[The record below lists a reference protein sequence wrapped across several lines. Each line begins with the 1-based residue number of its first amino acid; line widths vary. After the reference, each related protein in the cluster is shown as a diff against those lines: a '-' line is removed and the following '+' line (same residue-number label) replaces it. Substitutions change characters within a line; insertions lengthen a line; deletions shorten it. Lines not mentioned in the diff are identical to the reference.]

1 MIAENMLVKDVMT
14 RGVVTVP
21 LDASATDITKT
32 MAENDVSAIIAVD
45 DNGEAFGMISEM
57 DVLKEMRGKNW
68 KIETVEDLM
77 ASSVETVK
85 PSTTVRDAADI
96 MVKKHIH
103 RLIVMS
109 EDNVGA
115 SNRPIG
121 VLSANDII
129 RELCNK

>member
-21 LDASATDITKT
+21 LDASAANITKA
-32 MAENDVSAIIAVD
+32 MAENDVSAIVAVD
-45 DNGEAFGMISEM
+45 GNGEAFGMISEM
-57 DVLKEMRGKNW
+57 DVLKEMRGKDW

-77 ASSVETVK
+77 AASVETVK

-129 RELCNK
+129 RELCKK

>member
-21 LDASATDITKT
+21 LDASAADFAKA
-32 MAENDVSAIIAVD
+32 MAENDVSAIVAVD
-45 DNGEAFGMISEM
+45 DNGEAFGMITEM
-57 DVLKEMRGKNW
+57 DVLKEMRRKNW
-68 KIETVEDLM
+68 KVETVEDLM
-77 ASSVETVK
+77 ASSVETVN

-109 EDNVGA
+109 EENVGA

-129 RELCNK
+129 KELFKK

>member
-21 LDASATDITKT
+21 LDASAADFAKA
-32 MAENDVSAIIAVD
+32 MAENDVSAIVAVD
-45 DNGEAFGMISEM
+45 DNGEAFGIITEM
-57 DVLKEMRGKNW
+57 DVLKEMRRKNW
-68 KIETVEDLM
+68 KVETVEDLM
-77 ASSVETVK
+77 ASSVETVN

-109 EDNVGA
+109 EENVGA

-129 RELCNK
+129 KELFKK

>member
-21 LDASATDITKT
+21 LDASAADFAKA
-32 MAENDVSAIIAVD
+32 MAENDVSAIVAVD
-45 DNGEAFGMISEM
+45 DNGEAFGMITEM
-57 DVLKEMRGKNW
+57 DVLKEMRRKNW
-68 KIETVEDLM
+68 KVETVEDLM
-77 ASSVETVK
+77 ASSVETVN

-109 EDNVGA
+109 EENVGA

-129 RELCNK
+129 KELFKR

>member
-21 LDASATDITKT
+21 LDASAADFAKA
-32 MAENDVSAIIAVD
+32 MAENDVSAIMAVD

-57 DVLKEMRGKNW
+57 DVLKQIRGKNW

-77 ASSVETVK
+77 ASSVETVN

-129 RELCNK
+129 KELFKR